1 MKIHHIGYL
10 VHDKAEALQAFETL
24 GYRLTADWLHDTAR
38 RIEIAFV
45 ENCGVLVELVK
56 PDADCEL
63 IGKQLRK
70 LRNAPYHICY
80 ECEDLEERM
89 HALRETGYM
98 VTQEPLAA
106 PAIDGRRVAFLFGS
120 DMGLIELVERSK

>member
-10 VHDKAEALQAFETL
+10 VQDKEAALQAFEAL

-45 ENCGVLVELVK
+45 ENDGVLVELVK

-80 ECEDLEERM
+80 ECEDLEQSM
-89 HALRETGYM
+89 QALCEAGYL

-106 PAIDGRRVAFLFGS
+106 PAIEGRRVAFLFGS
-120 DMGLIELVERSK
+120 DMGLIELVEKEQ